1 MYYSSVIR
9 TCFIFIQCTRIW
21 RNCIYISCDSIG
33 TIIFKVYQR
42 VSLCY
47 FGSDDVFFL
56 LFLIHSN
63 LVYTLLWKY
72 SLNLSKRHFPHISVI
87 SEGNIA
93 RASFYRDCMHEWFV
107 ENENVF
113 KTTVIMFFNNDHHKT
128 LHVCAQ
134 SLFYLKLIISVK
146 CTTCLVDQ
154 IKIGLVKCFSVS
166 WRSSFN

>member
-33 TIIFKVYQR
+33 TIILRFINVYLY
-42 VSLCY
+42 VTLDLMT
-47 FGSDDVFFL
+47 FFFL

-93 RASFYRDCMHEWFV
+93 RACFYRDCMHEWFV
-107 ENENVF
+107 EF
-113 KTTVIMFFNNDHHKT
+113 I
-128 LHVCAQ
+128 L
-134 SLFYLKLIISVK
+134 LKMK
-146 CTTCLVDQ
+146 MY
-154 IKIGLVKCFSVS
+154 IKQLLLCFSIAIIIKLYMYVLNLY
-166 WRSSFN
+166 FTLNL

>member
-42 VSLCY
+42 VSVCY
-47 FGSDDVFFL
+47 FGSDDVFFS

-63 LVYTLLWKY
+63 LVYTFLWKY

-93 RASFYRDCMHEWFV
+93 RASVYRDCMHEWFV
-107 ENENVF
+107 EF
-113 KTTVIMFFNNDHHKT
+113 ILSKMKM
-128 LHVCAQ
+128 
-134 SLFYLKLIISVK
+134 Y
-146 CTTCLVDQ
+146 
-154 IKIGLVKCFSVS
+154 IKQLLLCFSIAIIIKLYMYVLNLY
-166 WRSSFN
+166 FTLNV